1 MILNLYTT
9 NDMMK
14 RINKF
19 YYCILSLSLFMAC
32 QEEALMDKTAG
43 FQISL
48 QDGEVAIETKSTP
61 VELGKP
67 AVDKFRLKIV
77 KEGVSEPLYE
87 GAYTSQTI
95 SASAGTYTIAASYG
109 DNPVL
114 ALDAPYY
121 FGDTTKVVIK
131 DGEKKSIPLKCKV
144 ANALASASFPADT
157 ELKKIFSSY
166 WVKVV
171 VGELSCKLT
180 SDSKRSAYFQAGKQ
194 VAFYFEGKKTNGAD
208 FSEELKH
215 KDLPSILEAGHNV
228 KLTLKLSDDLLL
240 DIAKVEVKKET
251 ITSDIPMDWL
261 PRPKIE
267 AEGFENN
274 VLAFAETES
283 KTAKLNLNTASAL
296 QDLKLKFTFGDP
308 QFESLNDKEYLLSV
322 PTDKEKVEKVLGIV
336 LPEIGAEKASLDLTS
351 IVSKLQTNAG
361 TTVENKIEVDAKAN
375 NRWSSETVKDQENPN
390 RVYTLRCNK
399 PEMVVSVQPGN
410 IWTKEFTVDELTV
423 TAGDSEVIKSKLKYQ
438 YKEKSGGDDT
448 WKDIQDMKVLFNEHP
463 QNRSY
468 QVRAVYRD
476 VVMTDAV
483 DVELENPVQLPNSG
497 MEEWQV
503 KLLGS
508 FVGIPN
514 FWNKYY
520 YYDYLPYKE
529 GETDIFWTTNNERS
543 RAYSVSRVHV
553 TSSPCVSSSENIR
566 HTGSYSALIYT
577 SGHGGEY
584 ASTNGTIYPAGAF
597 AGSLFIGKY
606 SWNDKTESITPG
618 HTFSSRP
625 SALKFYYNY
634 VPKNTDTF
642 KAYVELKNGEE
653 LVGSGTF
660 TSSTS
665 NEGWAEATVTIEYVD
680 QPKEATSIY
689 VQFLSTTKTSFSEGD
704 FDKNKGITF
713 PVMGS
718 WNAHIGS
725 MLYID
730 DLSLIY
736 DK

>member
-1 MILNLYTT
+1 
-9 NDMMK
+9 MK
-14 RINKF
+14 QIDKF
-19 YYCILSLSLFMAC
+19 CCCIFSLFLMMAC
-32 QEEALMDKTAG
+32 QEEEIMDKTAG
-43 FQISL
+43 FQVSL
-48 QDGEVAIETKSTP
+48 QDMGVAIETKSTP
-61 VELGKP
+61 AELGKP
-67 AVDKFRLKIV
+67 LADQFKLKAVKNGD
-77 KEGVSEPLYE
+77 SSPLFD
-87 GAYTSQTI
+87 GNYTSQTI
-95 SASAGTYTIAASYG
+95 PASAGTYTISASYG

-121 FGDTTKVVIK
+121 LGDTTNVVIK
-131 DGEKKSIPLKCKV
+131 EGEQKKITLSCKV
-144 ANALASASFPADT
+144 ANALASASFPTDT

-171 VGELSCKLT
+171 VGKSSCKLT
-180 SDSKRSAYFQAGKQ
+180 SDSKKSAYFQAEKQ
-194 VAFYFEGKKTNGAD
+194 VAFYFEGTKVSGKD

-215 KDLPSILEAGHNV
+215 KDLPSVLKAGHHV

-240 DIAKVEVKKET
+240 DVAKVEIKKET

-261 PRPKIE
+261 PKPKVE

-274 VLAFAETES
+274 ILSFAETET
-283 KTAKLNLNTASAL
+283 KTAILNLNTASAL

-308 QFESLNDKEYLLSV
+308 QFSSLNDKDYLLSV
-322 PTDKEKVEKVLGIV
+322 PADKAEMENVLGIV
-336 LPEIGAEKASLDLTS
+336 LPEIGVDKASLDLTS
-351 IVSKLQTNAG
+351 IVAKLRTDAG
-361 TTVENKIEVDAKAN
+361 TTVENKIEVDVRAN
-375 NRWSSETVKDQENPN
+375 NRWSSEEIKGQENPS

-399 PEMVVSVQPGN
+399 PEMAVSVQPGN
-410 IWTKEFTVDELTV
+410 IWTKEFTIDELTV
-423 TAGDSEVIKSKLKYQ
+423 TTGDPEVIKSKLKYQ

-476 VVMTDAV
+476 VVMTDAI

-508 FVGIPN
+508 FVGIPD

-618 HTFSSRP
+618 HAFSSRP

-653 LVGSGTF
+653 FVGSGTF
-660 TSSTS
+660 ISSTS

>member
-1 MILNLYTT
+1 
-9 NDMMK
+9 MMK

-19 YYCILSLSLFMAC
+19 YYCILSLFLFTAC

-48 QDGEVAIETKSTP
+48 QDGEVATETKSTP

-67 AVDKFRLKIV
+67 AVDKFKLKIV
-77 KEGVSEPLYE
+77 REGVSEPLYE

-95 SASAGTYTIAASYG
+95 PASAGIYTIAASYG
-109 DNPVL
+109 DNLVL
-114 ALDAPYY
+114 AWDAPYY

-131 DGEKKSIPLKCKV
+131 EGEQKSIPLKCKV
-144 ANALASASFPADT
+144 ANALASVSFPADA
-157 ELKKIFSSY
+157 ELQKIFSSY

-171 VGELSCKLT
+171 VGEHSCKLT

-215 KDLPSILEAGHNV
+215 KDLPSILEAGYHV
-228 KLTLKLSDDLLL
+228 KLTLKLSDDILL

-361 TTVENKIEVDAKAN
+361 TTVENKIEVDVKAN
-375 NRWSSETVKDQENPN
+375 NRWSSETIKDQENPN

-399 PEMVVSVQPGN
+399 PGMAVSVQPGN

-438 YKEKSGGDDT
+438 YKEKSEGDDA
-448 WKDIQDMKVLFNEHP
+448 WKEIQDMKVLFNERP

-476 VVMTDAV
+476 AVMTDAV
-483 DVELENPVQLPNSG
+483 DVELENPEQLPNSG
-497 MEEWQV
+497 MEEWHEEDQSDHKNLWFPFSQEASFQWITNNMETTNSKSESYRSTSAV
-503 KLLGS
+503 KRSENKYNGNYAAWIRTVGHGATNTNVGS
-508 FVGIPN
+508 FLGINGSITGTHTIGILSYSNDFHVRPTKVQ
-514 FWNKYY
+514 FYY
-520 YYDYLPYKE
+520 RYIQKGDDAGVIELKVENEDQNIILYE
-529 GETDIFWTTNNERS
+529 TTNI
-543 RAYSVSRVHV
+543 V
-553 TSSPCVSSSENIR
+553 TNTEYKLYEIPIEYMVENVVA
-566 HTGSYSALIYT
+566 TKLT
-577 SGHGGEY
+577 
-584 ASTNGTIYPAGAF
+584 
-597 AGSLFIGKY
+597 L
-606 SWNDKTESITPG
+606 
-618 HTFSSRP
+618 
-625 SALKFYYNY
+625 
-634 VPKNTDTF
+634 TF
-642 KAYVELKNGEE
+642 KS
-653 LVGSGTF
+653 GSKHTDVVKAKVRGDGAD
-660 TSSTS
+660 
-665 NEGWAEATVTIEYVD
+665 EHYG
-680 QPKEATSIY
+680 
-689 VQFLSTTKTSFSEGD
+689 SE
-704 FDKNKGITF
+704 
-713 PVMGS
+713 
-718 WNAHIGS
+718 
-725 MLYID
+725 LYID
-730 DLSLIY
+730 DISLIY